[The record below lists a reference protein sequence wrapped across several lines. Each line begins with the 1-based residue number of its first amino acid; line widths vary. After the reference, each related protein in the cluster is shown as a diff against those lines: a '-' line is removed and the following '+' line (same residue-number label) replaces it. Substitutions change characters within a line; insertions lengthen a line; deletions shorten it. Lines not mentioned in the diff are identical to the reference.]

1 MAHTL
6 LLVDDDVTFSN
17 VVKSSLEKEGYTVH
31 SAHHATEAM
40 TYLTKH
46 AREIEVMLL
55 DWSMPGISGIELL
68 RSMKQNKSY
77 EDIQVI
83 MQTVMGNSEDIQQ
96 GIEAGAFFYLVK
108 PVRKNLL
115 MSTIKAAIV
124 DYQRKKELLRKLA
137 ESERMFRNLQEGT
150 FRFQT
155 VEEGDNLAV
164 HIANECPNPQEAIY
178 ISELL
183 SNAVEHGNA
192 GLTYEEKTELIAF
205 NQLASEVARR
215 LALPENMHKFVTV
228 KLTRTTEY
236 FSILVEDMG
245 KGFNFKKYLQFEDVR
260 IFDNHGRGIAILNA
274 LYPVQF
280 LEAGNKVLVQIP
292 LGGPAM
298 SQ

>member
-31 SAHHATEAM
+31 SALHATEAM

-108 PVRKNLL
+108 PVRKILL
-115 MSTIKAAIV
+115 MSTIQAAIV

-150 FRFQT
+150 
-155 VEEGDNLAV
+155 
-164 HIANECPNPQEAIY
+164 
-178 ISELL
+178 
-183 SNAVEHGNA
+183 
-192 GLTYEEKTELIAF
+192 
-205 NQLASEVARR
+205 
-215 LALPENMHKFVTV
+215 
-228 KLTRTTEY
+228 
-236 FSILVEDMG
+236 
-245 KGFNFKKYLQFEDVR
+245 
-260 IFDNHGRGIAILNA
+260 
-274 LYPVQF
+274 
-280 LEAGNKVLVQIP
+280 
-292 LGGPAM
+292 
-298 SQ
+298 

>member
-1 MAHTL
+1 
-6 LLVDDDVTFSN
+6 
-17 VVKSSLEKEGYTVH
+17 
-31 SAHHATEAM
+31 
-40 TYLTKH
+40 
-46 AREIEVMLL
+46 
-55 DWSMPGISGIELL
+55 
-68 RSMKQNKSY
+68 
-77 EDIQVI
+77 
-83 MQTVMGNSEDIQQ
+83 
-96 GIEAGAFFYLVK
+96 
-108 PVRKNLL
+108 
-115 MSTIKAAIV
+115 
-124 DYQRKKELLRKLA
+124 A